1 MKTCPKCKTTKIPN
15 EANFC
20 PSCGKQLTEGTW
32 AVVNLSPKANVTSS
46 VKDVVKKFTLQNDTN
61 TILQCFQ
68 DGVSTKFQ
76 LPPHGCN
83 TIEVAKATSLR
94 IVADY
99 IYIDI
104 KLYNNDIFNKIIIY
118 KNWDSLHYRTL

>member
-32 AVVNLSPKANVTSS
+32 AVVNLSQKTNVTTS
-46 VKDVVKKFTLQNDTN
+46 VKDVAKKFILQNETN
-61 TILQCFQ
+61 KTLQCFL
-68 DGVSTKFQ
+68 DDSRKF
-76 LPPHGCN
+76 LLSSYGYE
-83 TIEVAKATSLR
+83 TIEVAKAASLR
-94 IVADY
+94 VVADN

-104 KLYNNDIFNKIIIY
+104 KLYYNDIFNKIIIY
-118 KNWDSLHYRTL
+118 KNWDSLKYRTN